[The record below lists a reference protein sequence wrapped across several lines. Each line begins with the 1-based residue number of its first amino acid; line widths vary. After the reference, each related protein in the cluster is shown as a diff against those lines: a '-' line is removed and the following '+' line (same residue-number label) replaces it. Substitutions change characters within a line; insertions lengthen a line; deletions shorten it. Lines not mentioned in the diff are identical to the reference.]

1 MEATK
6 LFQTMMTNC
15 SKMAHHVLLV
25 NLTSF
30 LYSLLIH
37 LSGTPKYLSFV
48 SFAIDSIFDVFQS
61 QVRVTHWWIFDSTVL
76 DSRHLHYNLSS
87 KCYVCPS

>member
-15 SKMAHHVLLV
+15 SKKAHPVLLPFGQFD
-25 NLTSF
+25 LSF

-37 LSGTPKYLSFV
+37 LSGT
-48 SFAIDSIFDVFQS
+48 
-61 QVRVTHWWIFDSTVL
+61 
-76 DSRHLHYNLSS
+76 
-87 KCYVCPS
+87 